1 MPMLERWTPLP
12 DLDVVE
18 RRMRRFF
25 EDVGVV
31 PTITPAADVYDTPE
45 EIVVE
50 LEVPGYDEKD
60 LSVTISDHTLAV
72 VGERKEESAKKE
84 KTLRVRERLESHFER
99 RFQLPVDADGT
110 HVEAEYAK
118 GVLTLHVPKLA
129 GLEPRTVAIT
139 KK

>member
-1 MPMLERWTPLP
+1 MLEKWAPLP

-25 EDVGVV
+25 EDVGVAPAV
-31 PTITPAADVYDTPE
+31 TPAADVYDTPD

-50 LEVPGYDEKD
+50 LEVPGYDESE
-60 LSVTISDHTLAV
+60 LSVTVYDHTLAV
-72 VGERKEESAKKE
+72 VGDRKGETAKQE
-84 KTLRVRERLESHFER
+84 KSLRVRERLESHFVR
-99 RFQLPVDADGT
+99 RFQLPTETDSA
-110 HVEAEYAK
+110 HVQAEYAK

-129 GLEPRTVAIT
+129 GLKPRTVTIT